1 MAIHLGDLKKPRGST
16 RNRKRRGRGPGSG
29 LGKTSGRGHKG
40 HKARSGYH
48 RRPHREGGQMPL
60 YRKLPKRG
68 FKSLSPEA
76 FEVVNV
82 GRLEAL
88 KDAEFTPEVMRTRRL
103 VRSAKSRYKVLGNG
117 DLTRACVVHAH
128 SFSKTARTKIETAG
142 GRCEVLG

>member
-1 MAIHLGDLKKPRGST
+1 MAIRLGGLKSPKGS
-16 RNRKRRGRGPGSG
+16 RQNRKRRGRGPGSG

-76 FEVVNV
+76 YEAVNV

-88 KDAEFTPEVMRTRRL
+88 QDSEFTPEVMRTRRL
-103 VRSAKSRYKVLGNG
+103 VRSGQGRYKVLGSG
-117 DLTRACVVHAH
+117 DLKRACVVHAH
-128 SFSKTARTKIETAG
+128 AFSKTARTKIEAAG
-142 GRCEVLG
+142 GRCEVLE